1 MKTKDL
7 KTEFL
12 LMLTI
17 LSIFSIAFS
26 TIAIPF
32 SSKDDRDRVVPTTIP
47 TTIPRCTD
55 SDGGKNYS
63 VKGTVIDIYGRRH
76 MDNCFGKYLKEFY
89 CTKYG
94 SANFTYYYCPNGC
107 SNGTCK
113 SVIKIRNCTDSDGG
127 KNYYVWGKV
136 IDKNGQEHVDWC
148 VGSRLEEFYCNEN
161 GTAES
166 IYYFCYYGCA
176 HGACL
181 NKSPCSDTDG
191 GKNYYVKGT
200 LRTKYGVE
208 IADQCINRSSL
219 REYYCED
226 DGGVGMVDYT
236 CTYACSDGAC
246 IFESECEKHGGVCIY
261 WQDDC
266 PEGYEDSG
274 YRCISKS
281 EKCCIPVRDFV
292 DVTVMPEVRYASL
305 GEKAIYK
312 INIKDK
318 HPLLRYGYLEGCVN
332 ETYRCPNIY
341 YIYKLSVSGLPF
353 PTDYIKEIKVYQGD
367 SKTVELIVKPEYT
380 GRFYFTV
387 TATQI
392 NDETVSDSDSATL
405 IVNGYI
411 NCDEA
416 CRSRGYEYGVCR
428 TSCMSDERNI
438 GRGYCKQFWY
448 NEPSVLENTT
458 DVIQKTAYME
468 AGIGKTE
475 KIPEYYRPVYC
486 CCGKKELTIKVWTNK
501 KTYGSG
507 ENVMIYAKVLYTDG
521 TYGEAEVYG
530 TITRPD
536 NKREHIYFRQICSVK
551 EMENI
556 LKTKN
561 ETTKIQK
568 EVICNAE
575 RCIPQCIYVANYP
588 KTDIPGMYRITVTAT
603 TPDGKE
609 AKTGTYFYVREPLIT
624 CNEYCQSL
632 GYHYGTCKTRCN
644 ENEYDTGSRYC
655 YEAIYPPFHCCCG
668 KITPPQPPGEI
679 IRIHLNRGW
688 NLITLPG
695 KGGEL
700 NKGNCERM
708 YGFVYMNNRY
718 YTIKEAEEKLGSDA
732 LREYMRLH
740 SFWIYTFKRCYLE
753 FKLVEYTSYT
763 ELKLN
768 NGWNFIPITEDMVGK
783 SLSDIKGNCSFRK
796 VYIWNAEKQIWDM
809 LSESYVF
816 KRNDLPNGF
825 VVYAE
830 EDCGFGSIMMP
841 PPLPEGE

>member
-17 LSIFSIAFS
+17 LLIFSIAFS

-32 SSKDDRDRVVPTTIP
+32 SSKDDRDRVVPTTTP

-63 VKGTVIDIYGRRH
+63 
-76 MDNCFGKYLKEFY
+76 
-89 CTKYG
+89 
-94 SANFTYYYCPNGC
+94 
-107 SNGTCK
+107 
-113 SVIKIRNCTDSDGG
+113 
-127 KNYYVWGKV
+127 
-136 IDKNGQEHVDWC
+136 
-148 VGSRLEEFYCNEN
+148 
-161 GTAES
+161 
-166 IYYFCYYGCA
+166 
-176 HGACL
+176 
-181 NKSPCSDTDG
+181 
-191 GKNYYVKGT
+191 VKGT

-318 HPLLRYGYLEGCVN
+318 HPLLRYGYLEGCVVN

-353 PTDYIKEIKVYQGD
+353 PTDYIKEIKIYQGD
-367 SKTVELIVKPEYT
+367 SRTVELIVKPEYI

-392 NDETVSDSDSATL
+392 NNETVSDSDSATL

-507 ENVMIYAKVLYTDG
+507 ENVMIYSKVLYTDG

-561 ETTKIQK
+561 ETTKIQR
-568 EVICNAE
+568 EIICNAE

-644 ENEYDTGSRYC
+644 ENEYDAGSRYC

-732 LREYMRLH
+732 LKEYMRLH

-825 VVYAE
+825 VVYVE
-830 EDCGFGSIMMP
+830 EDCRFGSIMMP

>member
-32 SSKDDRDRVVPTTIP
+32 SSKDDRDRVVPTTTP

-63 VKGTVIDIYGRRH
+63 
-76 MDNCFGKYLKEFY
+76 
-89 CTKYG
+89 
-94 SANFTYYYCPNGC
+94 
-107 SNGTCK
+107 
-113 SVIKIRNCTDSDGG
+113 
-127 KNYYVWGKV
+127 
-136 IDKNGQEHVDWC
+136 
-148 VGSRLEEFYCNEN
+148 
-161 GTAES
+161 
-166 IYYFCYYGCA
+166 
-176 HGACL
+176 
-181 NKSPCSDTDG
+181 
-191 GKNYYVKGT
+191 VKGT

-318 HPLLRYGYLEGCVN
+318 HPLLRYGYLEGCVVN

-353 PTDYIKEIKVYQGD
+353 PTDYIKEIKIYQGD
-367 SKTVELIVKPEYT
+367 SRTVELIVKPEYI

-392 NDETVSDSDSATL
+392 NNETVSDSDSATL

-644 ENEYDTGSRYC
+644 ENEYDAGSRYC

-732 LREYMRLH
+732 LKEYMRLH

>member
-32 SSKDDRDRVVPTTIP
+32 SSKDDRDRVVPTTTP

-63 VKGTVIDIYGRRH
+63 
-76 MDNCFGKYLKEFY
+76 
-89 CTKYG
+89 
-94 SANFTYYYCPNGC
+94 
-107 SNGTCK
+107 
-113 SVIKIRNCTDSDGG
+113 
-127 KNYYVWGKV
+127 
-136 IDKNGQEHVDWC
+136 
-148 VGSRLEEFYCNEN
+148 
-161 GTAES
+161 
-166 IYYFCYYGCA
+166 
-176 HGACL
+176 
-181 NKSPCSDTDG
+181 
-191 GKNYYVKGT
+191 VKGT

-318 HPLLRYGYLEGCVN
+318 HPLLRYGYLEGCVVN

-353 PTDYIKEIKVYQGD
+353 PTDYIKEIKIYQGD
-367 SKTVELIVKPEYT
+367 SRTVELIVKPEYI

-392 NDETVSDSDSATL
+392 NNETVSDSDSATL

-644 ENEYDTGSRYC
+644 ENEYDAGSRYC

>member
-32 SSKDDRDRVVPTTIP
+32 SSKDDRDRVVPTTTP

-63 VKGTVIDIYGRRH
+63 
-76 MDNCFGKYLKEFY
+76 
-89 CTKYG
+89 
-94 SANFTYYYCPNGC
+94 
-107 SNGTCK
+107 
-113 SVIKIRNCTDSDGG
+113 
-127 KNYYVWGKV
+127 
-136 IDKNGQEHVDWC
+136 
-148 VGSRLEEFYCNEN
+148 
-161 GTAES
+161 
-166 IYYFCYYGCA
+166 
-176 HGACL
+176 
-181 NKSPCSDTDG
+181 
-191 GKNYYVKGT
+191 VKGT

-318 HPLLRYGYLEGCVN
+318 HPLLRYGYLEGCVVN

-353 PTDYIKEIKVYQGD
+353 PTDYIKEIKIYQGD
-367 SKTVELIVKPEYT
+367 SRTVELIVKPEYI

-392 NDETVSDSDSATL
+392 NNETVSDSDSATL

-575 RCIPQCIYVANYP
+575 RCIPQCIYVANYR
-588 KTDIPGMYRITVTAT
+588 KTDTPGMYRITVTAT

-644 ENEYDTGSRYC
+644 ENEYDAGSRYC

-668 KITPPQPPGEI
+668 KITPPQPPGE
-679 IRIHLNRGW
+679 
-688 NLITLPG
+688 
-695 KGGEL
+695 
-700 NKGNCERM
+700 
-708 YGFVYMNNRY
+708 
-718 YTIKEAEEKLGSDA
+718 
-732 LREYMRLH
+732 
-740 SFWIYTFKRCYLE
+740 
-753 FKLVEYTSYT
+753 
-763 ELKLN
+763 
-768 NGWNFIPITEDMVGK
+768 
-783 SLSDIKGNCSFRK
+783 
-796 VYIWNAEKQIWDM
+796 
-809 LSESYVF
+809 
-816 KRNDLPNGF
+816 
-825 VVYAE
+825 
-830 EDCGFGSIMMP
+830 
-841 PPLPEGE
+841 

>member
-17 LSIFSIAFS
+17 LLIFSIAFS

-32 SSKDDRDRVVPTTIP
+32 SSKDDRDRVVPTTTP

-63 VKGTVIDIYGRRH
+63 
-76 MDNCFGKYLKEFY
+76 
-89 CTKYG
+89 
-94 SANFTYYYCPNGC
+94 
-107 SNGTCK
+107 
-113 SVIKIRNCTDSDGG
+113 
-127 KNYYVWGKV
+127 
-136 IDKNGQEHVDWC
+136 
-148 VGSRLEEFYCNEN
+148 
-161 GTAES
+161 
-166 IYYFCYYGCA
+166 
-176 HGACL
+176 
-181 NKSPCSDTDG
+181 
-191 GKNYYVKGT
+191 VKGT

-318 HPLLRYGYLEGCVN
+318 HPLLRYGYLEGCVVN

-353 PTDYIKEIKVYQGD
+353 PTDYIKEIKIYQGD
-367 SKTVELIVKPEYT
+367 SRTVELIVKPEYI

-392 NDETVSDSDSATL
+392 NNETVSDSDSATL

-507 ENVMIYAKVLYTDG
+507 ENVMIYSKVLYTDG

-561 ETTKIQK
+561 ETTKIQR
-568 EVICNAE
+568 EIICNAE

-644 ENEYDTGSRYC
+644 ENEYDAGSRYC
-655 YEAIYPPFHCCCG
+655 YEKIYPPFHCCCG
-668 KITPPQPPGEI
+668 KITPPKPPGEI

-732 LREYMRLH
+732 LKEYMRLH

-825 VVYAE
+825 VVYVE
-830 EDCGFGSIMMP
+830 EDCRFGSIMMP